1 MSKTCRGHAQDLDVS
16 NSSEPVGTLDVA
28 LAHAA
33 RLLERDPRLAAQQ
46 AGEILKVVPG
56 HPRARLVLGAAY
68 RIAGHTQAA
77 LEVLE
82 PLAREQPQSAPVQLE
97 LGIARGEAGQ
107 GNAAAAALLQ
117 ALKLQPDSPD
127 AWRLLADQRDAAGD
141 GAGADQARAHYMKAA
156 TRDPRLLQAA
166 AALVENQ
173 LPVAEARLR
182 AHLQAHPTDV
192 AALRMLAEVAA
203 RLRRYADAQQLLERC
218 LALAPSF
225 DAARHN
231 YATVLN
237 RQGNA
242 AAALPQVER
251 LLAKE
256 PRNPGYRNLQAAVLA
271 NLGDYA
277 ESIKVYEAVLK
288 EFPRQPKVW
297 LSYGHS
303 LKTAGRQTDSVAAYR
318 HAIGMQPT
326 LGEAYWSLANLKTFR
341 FSDADLSALRNA
353 VAREDLEQ
361 DDRLHFEFSL
371 GKALEDQACYQESF
385 AHYAA
390 GNAIRRQLHP
400 YSADDNSLFVR
411 RSKQVFT
418 SEFFA
423 ARAAAGATAPD
434 PIFILG
440 LPRSGS
446 TLLEQILASHS
457 LVEGTMELPHVP
469 RIARDIAGRTGLDGE
484 PNFPQA
490 VAALSAGELQALG
503 ERYLA
508 ETRSVR
514 RTDAPFF
521 IDKMPNN
528 CLYLPLIHLMLPN
541 ARIID
546 ARRHPLG
553 CCFSCFKQHF
563 ARGQNYTYAL
573 EDIGRY
579 YRDYVELM
587 AHVDAALPGRVH
599 RVYYETIIE
608 DTEAEVRRLLD
619 YCDLPF
625 EDACLKFYENERA
638 VRTASS
644 EQVRQPIFREGLDHW
659 QHYVPWLDPLKV
671 ALGPVLAAYPEVPE
685 SF

>member
-1 MSKTCRGHAQDLDVS
+1 MTE
-16 NSSEPVGTLDVA
+16 SSEPVGTLDVA

-56 HPRARLVLGAAY
+56 HPRARLVLGAAQ
-68 RIAGHTQAA
+68 RIAGHTRAA

-82 PLAREQPQSAPVQLE
+82 PLAREQPQSAAVQLE

-107 GNAAAAALLQ
+107 ASAATAALLH

-141 GAGADQARAHYMKAA
+141 AAGADQARAHYMKAA

-166 AALVENQ
+166 AALVDNQ
-173 LPVAEARLR
+173 LPVAEAHLR
-182 AHLQAHPTDV
+182 AHLQAYPSDV

-203 RLRRYADAQQLLERC
+203 RLRRYTDAQQLLERC
-218 LALAPSF
+218 LELAPSF

-242 AAALPQVER
+242 AAALSQVER
-251 LLAKE
+251 LLHKE

-303 LKTAGRQTDSVAAYR
+303 LKTAGRQAESVAAYR

-326 LGEAYWSLANLKTFR
+326 LGEAYWSLANLKTHR
-341 FSDADLSALRNA
+341 FSDADLSALRTA
-353 VAREDLEQ
+353 LARQDLEP

-371 GKALEDQACYQESF
+371 GKALEDQACYEESF
-385 AHYAA
+385 AHYQA
-390 GNAIRRQLHP
+390 GNEIRRHSHP
-400 YSADDNSLFVR
+400 YSADDNSKFVS
-411 RSKQVFT
+411 RSKAVFT
-418 SEFFA
+418 REFFA
-423 ARAAAGATAPD
+423 AHAAAGATARD
-434 PIFILG
+434 AIFILG
-440 LPRSGS
+440 LPRAGS

-457 LVEGTMELPHVP
+457 LVEGTMELPHIP
-469 RIARDIAGRTGLDGE
+469 RIAREIAGRAGADGQ
-484 PNFPQA
+484 PHFPQA
-490 VAALSAGELQALG
+490 VAALSDGQLRALG
-503 ERYLA
+503 ERYLS
-508 ETRSVR
+508 ETRIVR
-514 RTDAPFF
+514 KADAPFF

-528 CLYLPLIHLMLPN
+528 CLYVPLIHLMLPN

-563 ARGQNYTYAL
+563 ARGQNYTYSL

-579 YRDYVELM
+579 YHDYVELM
-587 AHVDAALPGRVH
+587 AHVDAVLPGRVH
-599 RVYYETIIE
+599 RVYYEAIIE
-608 DTEAEVRRLLD
+608 DTEAETRRLLD
-619 YCDLPF
+619 YCRLPF
-625 EDACLKFYENERA
+625 EAGCLRFYENVRA

-659 QHYVPWLDPLKV
+659 QHYLPWLDPLKA
-671 ALGPVLAAYPEVPE
+671 ALGAVLAAYPEVPD

>member
-1 MSKTCRGHAQDLDVS
+1 VGQAQDLDVTD
-16 NSSEPVGTLDVA
+16 SSEPVGTLEVA

-46 AGEILKVVPG
+46 AGEILQVVPG
-56 HPRARLVLGAAY
+56 HPRARLVLGAAQ

-82 PLAREQPQSAPVQLE
+82 PLAREQPQSAAVQLE
-97 LGIARGEAGQ
+97 LGMARGEAGQ
-107 GNAAAAALLQ
+107 ASAATAALLQ
-117 ALKLQPDSPD
+117 ALKLRPDSPD

-141 GAGADQARAHYMKAA
+141 AAGADQARAHYMKAA
-156 TRDPRLLQAA
+156 TRDPRLMQAA
-166 AALVENQ
+166 AALIDNQ
-173 LPVAEARLR
+173 LPLAEAHLR
-182 AHLQAHPTDV
+182 AHLQAHSTDV

-218 LALAPSF
+218 LELAPSF

-242 AAALPQVER
+242 AAALSQVER
-251 LLAKE
+251 LLEKE

-297 LSYGHS
+297 MSYGHS
-303 LKTAGRQTDSVAAYR
+303 LKTAGRQPESVAAYR

-341 FSDADLSALRNA
+341 FSDTDLAALRTA
-353 VAREDLEQ
+353 LAREDLER

-371 GKALEDQACYQESF
+371 GKALEDQGRYQESF
-385 AHYAA
+385 AHYQA
-390 GNAIRRQLHP
+390 GNAIRRQSHP
-400 YSADDNSLFVR
+400 YSADDNSQFVR
-411 RSKQVFT
+411 RSKEVFT
-418 SEFFA
+418 REFFA
-423 ARAAAGATAPD
+423 TRAAAGATARD

-440 LPRSGS
+440 MPRAGS

-457 LVEGTMELPHVP
+457 LVEGTMELPHIP
-469 RIARDIAGRTGLDGE
+469 RIAREIAGRPAAE
-484 PNFPQA
+484 EQPHFPQQ
-490 VAALSAGELQALG
+490 VAALDAGQLRALG

-508 ETRSVR
+508 ETRIVR
-514 RTDAPFF
+514 KTDAPFF

-528 CLYLPLIHLMLPN
+528 CLYVPLIQLMLPN

-599 RVYYETIIE
+599 RVYYEAIIE

-644 EQVRQPIFREGLDHW
+644 EQVRQPIFRDGLDHW
-659 QHYVPWLDPLKV
+659 QHYLPWLEPLTI
-671 ALGPVLAAYPEVPE
+671 ALGPVLAAYPEVPD

>member
-1 MSKTCRGHAQDLDVS
+1 MSNTP
-16 NSSEPVGTLDVA
+16 EPVGTLEVA

-33 RLLERDPRLAAQQ
+33 RLLERDPQLAAQQ
-46 AGEILKVVPG
+46 AGEILKAVPG
-56 HPRARLVLGAAY
+56 HPRARLILGAAR

-82 PLAREQPQSAPVQLE
+82 PLAREQRQSAPIHLE

-107 GNAAAAALLQ
+107 ADAASAALLQ

-127 AWRLLADQRDAAGD
+127 AWRLLADLRDAAGD
-141 GAGADQARAHYMKAA
+141 AAAADQARARYLKAA
-156 TRDPRLLQAA
+156 TRDPHLMQAA

-173 LPVAEARLR
+173 LPAAEARLR

-192 AALRMLAEVAA
+192 AALRMLAEGAA
-203 RLRRYADAQQLLERC
+203 RLRRYLDAQQLLERC
-218 LALAPSF
+218 LELAPSF

-242 AAALPQVER
+242 AAALSQVQR
-251 LLAKE
+251 LLEKE

-297 LSYGHS
+297 MSYGHS
-303 LKTAGRQTDSVAAYR
+303 LKTAGRQAESVAAYR

-341 FSDADLSALRNA
+341 FSDTDLLALHTA
-353 VAREDLEQ
+353 LAREDLDQ

-371 GKALEDQACYQESF
+371 GKALEDQARFQDSF
-385 AHYAA
+385 THYAA
-390 GNAIRRQLHP
+390 GNAIRRHSHP
-400 YSADDNSLFVR
+400 YSAEDNSQFVR
-411 RSKQVFT
+411 RCKEVFS

-423 ARAAAGATAPD
+423 ARAAAGDTAAD
-434 PIFILG
+434 PIFIVG

-457 LVEGTMELPHVP
+457 RVEGTMELPDVP
-469 RIARDIAGRTGLDGE
+469 RIAHEIAARPGRDGHWHFA
-484 PNFPQA
+484 QA
-490 VAALSAGELQALG
+490 VAALSAAELRALG

-508 ETRSVR
+508 DTRVVR
-514 RTDAPFF
+514 KTDAPFF

-528 CLYLPLIHLMLPN
+528 CLYVPLIHLMLPN

-553 CCFSCFKQHF
+553 CCLSCFKQHF

-579 YRDYVELM
+579 YRDYVDLM
-587 AHVDAALPGRVH
+587 AHVDAILPGRVH

-619 YCDLPF
+619 YCNLSF
-625 EDACLKFYENERA
+625 EHGCLKFYENERA

-659 QHYVPWLDPLKV
+659 QHYLPWLDPLQA
-671 ALGPVLAAYPEVPE
+671 ALGPVLAAYPEVPD

>member
-1 MSKTCRGHAQDLDVS
+1 MSNA
-16 NSSEPVGTLDVA
+16 SEALGTLDVA

-56 HPRARLVLGAAY
+56 HPRARLVLGAAQ
-68 RIAGHTQAA
+68 RIAGDTQAA
-77 LEVLE
+77 LDVLE
-82 PLAREQPQSAPVQLE
+82 PLAREQPQSAAVQLE
-97 LGIARGEAGQ
+97 LGVARGEAGQ
-107 GNAAAAALLQ
+107 ANAATAALLQ

-141 GAGADQARAHYMKAA
+141 GVGADQARAHYMKAA
-156 TRDPRLLQAA
+156 TRDPRLMQAA
-166 AALVENQ
+166 AALVDNQ

-218 LALAPSF
+218 LELAPSF

-242 AAALPQVER
+242 AAALSQVER
-251 LLAKE
+251 LLETE

-288 EFPRQPKVW
+288 EFPRQPKIW
-297 LSYGHS
+297 MSYGHS
-303 LKTAGRQTDSVAAYR
+303 LKTAGRQADSVAAYR

-341 FSDADLSALRNA
+341 FSDADLSVLRTAL
-353 VAREDLEQ
+353 AREDLEP

-371 GKALEDQACYQESF
+371 GKALEDQAHYEESF

-390 GNAIRRQLHP
+390 GNAIRRDLHP
-400 YSADDNSLFVR
+400 YSADDNSQFVR
-411 RSKQVFT
+411 RSNNVFT
-418 SEFFA
+418 REFFA
-423 ARAAAGATAPD
+423 ARAAAGAAPAD
-434 PIFILG
+434 PIFIVG

-469 RIARDIAGRTGLDGE
+469 RIAREIAGRTAAGQE

-490 VAALSAGELQALG
+490 VAALGAAQLRALG

-508 ETRSVR
+508 ETHVLRK
-514 RTDAPFF
+514 TDAPYF

-528 CLYLPLIHLMLPN
+528 CLYVPLIHLMLPN
-541 ARIID
+541 ARIVD

-563 ARGQNYTYAL
+563 ARGQNYTYGL

-599 RVYYETIIE
+599 RVYYEAIIE

-619 YCDLPF
+619 YCHLPF
-625 EDACLKFYENERA
+625 EDGCMKFYENERA

-644 EQVRQPIFREGLDHW
+644 EQVRQPIFRAGLDHW
-659 QHYVPWLDPLKV
+659 QHYLPWLEPLQ
-671 ALGPVLAAYPEVPE
+671 ATLGPVLAAYPEVPD